1 MIILRKYFSKKDK
14 GGGKKDKDNLK
25 DGLVGMTLT
34 GAGILGNKSLSNK
47 MEKQLEIEPDA
58 KKLEIYKKLKESAEK
73 RGANVNDRT
82 TLLNMTGPAYD
93 SVNDVAYMN
102 GKKHAD
108 YLSHELG
115 HRHYNKEKAKTIGD
129 KIGKA
134 AHKLYKWT
142 GSGRNPG
149 LITPVVSLANGIH
162 SGVIKAKKEAK
173 GEKESKFNRHK
184 TWAVPLALS
193 APVLISEG
201 MASKHGIKLLK
212 ESGAGKEAIKE
223 AKKRLGKAFGTYATG
238 ALSAVGLGE
247 LSRAVY
253 GKNQAKIEH
262 GKKVMNKGKDK
273 KK

>member
-1 MIILRKYFSKKDK
+1 MSLA
-14 GGGKKDKDNLK
+14 
-25 DGLVGMTLT
+25 
-34 GAGILGNKSLSNK
+34 GAGILGNNALIKD
-47 MEKQLEIEPDA
+47 MEKQLDIDPDA
-58 KKLEIYKKLKESAEK
+58 KKLEIYKKLKKSAEK
-73 RGANVNDRT
+73 RGANVDDRT
-82 TLLNMTGPAYD
+82 IILDMTGPAYD

-115 HRHYNKEKAKTIGD
+115 HRHYHKEKAKTIGD

-142 GSGRNPG
+142 GSSRNPG
-149 LITPVVSLANGIH
+149 LITPVVSIANGIH
-162 SGVIKAKKEAK
+162 SGVIKANKEAK
-173 GEKESKFNRHK
+173 GEEESKFNRHK
-184 TWAVPLALS
+184 AWAVPLALS
-193 APVLISEG
+193 TPVLISEG

-223 AKKRLGKAFGTYATG
+223 AKKRLGQAFGTYATG

-247 LSRAVY
+247 FSRAVY
-253 GKNQAKIEH
+253 GGNQAKIEH